1 MRRGAGA
8 GLGIL
13 GTIINTIARV
23 IAAIIVIG
31 ILLFV
36 FEANPSNGIVE
47 LINDI
52 AEFFVGPFDDLFT
65 PKDEK
70 VARAINWG
78 IAALVYL
85 IVGGVIAALLH
96 RSGRAATPTREV

>member
-13 GTIINTIARV
+13 ATIINTIARV
-23 IAAIIVIG
+23 IAGIIVIG

-36 FEANPSNGIVE
+36 FEANQENGIVE

-52 AEFFVGPFDDLFT
+52 AEFFVGPFDELFT
-65 PKDEK
+65 PKDPK
-70 VARAINWG
+70 VERAINWG
-78 IAALVYL
+78 IAAIVYL
-85 IVGGVIAALLH
+85 VVGGVIAALLH
-96 RSGRAATPTREV
+96 RSGRATTPTRDV

>member
-13 GTIINTIARV
+13 ATIINTIARV

-36 FEANPSNGIVE
+36 FEANPENGIVE
-47 LINDI
+47 LINDV
-52 AEFFVGPFDDLFT
+52 AEFFVGPFDELFT

-70 VARAINWG
+70 VEIAINWG
-78 IAALVYL
+78 IAAIVYL
-85 IVGGVIAALLH
+85 IVGGVIARLLA
-96 RSGRAATPTREV
+96 RSGRAATPAREV